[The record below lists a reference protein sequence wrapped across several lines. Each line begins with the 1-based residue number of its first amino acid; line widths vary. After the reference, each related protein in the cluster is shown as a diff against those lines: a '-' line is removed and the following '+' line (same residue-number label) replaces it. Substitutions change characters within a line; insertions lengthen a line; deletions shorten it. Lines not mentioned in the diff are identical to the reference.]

1 MLVLRGELSDYVS
14 DDHGAQFSSLFSKV
28 DVVTVSGAG
37 HWLHQE
43 EAEVVQKVVRQ
54 FFDTIK

>member
-1 MLVLRGELSDYVS
+1 MLRGELSDYVFEDS
-14 DDHGAQFSSLFSKV
+14 GAEFSTLFSQV

-43 EAEVVQKVVRQ
+43 EAEVVEKAVRQ
-54 FFDTIK
+54 FFDAAK